1 MNRFPHELSGG
12 EMQRVAIARALSL
25 NPPILLADEPTG
37 NLDSNNSE
45 QVIMLFKEIQLKF
58 HTEIFLLIAFCTN
71 LINYSFYFLPIGIK
85 LKKYTIKYEIL
96 YNLNIKLRLEV

>member
-58 HTEIFLLIAFCTN
+58 NQTIIMATHDLQIAKYGDRIINMKDGEITNEWTN
-71 LINYSFYFLPIGIK
+71 LQ
-85 LKKYTIKYEIL
+85 
-96 YNLNIKLRLEV
+96 